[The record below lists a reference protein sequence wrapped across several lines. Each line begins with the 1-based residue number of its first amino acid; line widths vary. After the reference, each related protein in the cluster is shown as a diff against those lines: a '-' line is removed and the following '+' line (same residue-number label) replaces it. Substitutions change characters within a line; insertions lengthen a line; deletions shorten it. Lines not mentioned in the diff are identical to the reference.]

1 MCNFAA
7 CNQLFMAFSVLISV
21 YQREKP
27 QYLEQALESLLEQ
40 TLLPTE
46 VVIVEDGPLTEELYA
61 VIEAFKT
68 RFAATVSV
76 VLPRNVGLGLALNHG
91 LKECHYPIVA
101 RMDSDD
107 ICKPRRFEKQLEI
120 LRTHKEIDVVGSWID
135 EFLGT
140 KENIISTRKV
150 PETHQ
155 EILHFAR
162 YRNPMNH
169 PTVMF
174 RKAVIEAV
182 DSYHDFPLFEDYDL
196 WVRALQHGVSFY
208 NIQESLLWFRLS
220 YEAFRR
226 RGGVH
231 YIKAESRFQKRLY
244 LCGFISLSAFL
255 QNVIIRLTVRL
266 LPNRLRKFIY
276 ILRIRK

>member
-1 MCNFAA
+1 
-7 CNQLFMAFSVLISV
+7 MAFSVLISV

-27 QYLEQALESLLEQ
+27 QYLEQAFESLLEQ

-46 VVIVEDGPLTEELYA
+46 VIIVEDGPLTDELYA

-68 RFAATVSV
+68 RFAATISV

-91 LKECHYPIVA
+91 LKECHYSIVA

-174 RKAVIEAV
+174 RKAVIEA
-182 DSYHDFPLFEDYDL
+182 
-196 WVRALQHGVSFY
+196 
-208 NIQESLLWFRLS
+208 NIQERLLWFRLS

>member
-1 MCNFAA
+1 
-7 CNQLFMAFSVLISV
+7 
-21 YQREKP
+21 
-27 QYLEQALESLLEQ
+27 
-40 TLLPTE
+40 
-46 VVIVEDGPLTEELYA
+46 
-61 VIEAFKT
+61 
-68 RFAATVSV
+68 
-76 VLPRNVGLGLALNHG
+76 
-91 LKECHYPIVA
+91 
-101 RMDSDD
+101 
-107 ICKPRRFEKQLEI
+107 
-120 LRTHKEIDVVGSWID
+120 
-135 EFLGT
+135 
-140 KENIISTRKV
+140 
-150 PETHQ
+150 
-155 EILHFAR
+155 
-162 YRNPMNH
+162 MNH
-169 PTVMF
+169 PTEMF
-174 RKAVIEAV
+174 LKAVIEAV

>member
-1 MCNFAA
+1 
-7 CNQLFMAFSVLISV
+7 MAFSVLISV

-46 VVIVEDGPLTEELYA
+46 VVIVEDGPLTDELYA

-196 WVRALQHGVSFY
+196 WVRA
-208 NIQESLLWFRLS
+208 
-220 YEAFRR
+220 
-226 RGGVH
+226 
-231 YIKAESRFQKRLY
+231 
-244 LCGFISLSAFL
+244 
-255 QNVIIRLTVRL
+255 
-266 LPNRLRKFIY
+266 
-276 ILRIRK
+276 